1 MGSFAPYT
9 RARHSCHHCTRPA
22 MSRAGLRWP
31 RWGQA
36 CGSFASF
43 AAVRPA
49 FGLVWP
55 VLSQSPRRASSDRW
69 RARDH
74 FLRNRWRLSVGSVVL
89 AENFRLRL
97 RCGSR
102 RASSS
107 SALHGMGTV
116 WFFLRNRWRRSVA
129 PDDAHGS
136 LGGGRVWAVA
146 SGGPIGVWLKC
157 IVKRGGRVATA
168 DVAFTHTPIT
178 TCVFVVSVIPSYQNI
193 SPWRQIT

>member
-1 MGSFAPYT
+1 MTVKPPGT
-9 RARHSCHHCTRPA
+9 
-22 MSRAGLRWP
+22 
-31 RWGQA
+31 
-36 CGSFASF
+36 ASF
-43 AAVRPA
+43 VAV
-49 FGLVWP
+49 LP
-55 VLSQSPRRASSDRW
+55 VLSQLWRIRLGARHGIGGDLVMTWRPTGRAV
-69 RARDH
+69 A
-74 FLRNRWRLSVGSVVL
+74 SVAL
-89 AENFRLRL
+89 AETFGFG
-97 RCGSR
+97 CAAGSGTR
-102 RASSS
+102 HRHR
-107 SALHGMGTV
+107 HGHCMAWFAV

>member
-1 MGSFAPYT
+1 MDDMDDIICALYA
-9 RARHSCHHCTRPA
+9 RASLMSSLHTPGDGARPDFG
-22 MSRAGLRWP
+22 GLDGAR
-31 RWGQA
+31 
-36 CGSFASF
+36 CV
-43 AAVRPA
+43 AVLQVLPQ
-49 FGLVWP
+49 FGLHLAQFCPFW
-55 VLSQSPRRASSDRW
+55 
-69 RARDH
+69 
-74 FLRNRWRLSVGSVVL
+74 RNRLGARYGIGGDLVMTWRPTG
-89 AENFRLRL
+89 
-97 RCGSR
+97 
-102 RASSS
+102 
-107 SALHGMGTV
+107 
-116 WFFLRNRWRRSVA
+116 RSVA